1 MITALYET
9 SICIGRFFMKKRIK
23 IITVALIAITASA
36 AYASCPIDSTMCVS
50 DLMDINSSP
59 TMHTDSILNNSN
71 TNFPSNTYENTAPI
85 KKEEVKRDYNT
96 MHNDTGTY
104 DANCQFGVCLP
115 ESKEMYFPN
124 AR

>member
-1 MITALYET
+1 
-9 SICIGRFFMKKRIK
+9 MKKRINFTAFTLIT
-23 IITVALIAITASA
+23 IIATT

-50 DLMDINSSP
+50 DLMDINSTP
-59 TMHTDSILNNSN
+59 TMQTESVLNNSN
-71 TNFPSNTYENTAPI
+71 TDFTSNTYEYTTPI
-85 KKEEVKRDYNT
+85 RKDEVKRDYNT